1 LAAAIRK
8 YKGEASVAQVQ
19 AMDDL
24 PFEKLVQLFIQAR
37 SKDYEALTREAKKLI
52 SRNKREPGE
61 LARLRRR
68 FQEITAIDFFNSP
81 LRGRVEALLES
92 ADSVGQSKSI
102 PESARKFKRQYGS
115 GGIAVFD
122 SEGNRVGDVK
132 VDAHPESFQLETNGP
147 RIFVNLPHSQKVL
160 VIDRNKSAVVASWTT
175 DDAQANFPTA
185 LDETDGRLFII
196 CRKPAGLL
204 VLDTTSGSM
213 VAKLPTVGDSDDLFY
228 DQRRKR
234 LYSSDGE
241 GKVIVY
247 QQQDA
252 DHYSQIAEIETV
264 KGARTSLFVP
274 QLSRLFVA
282 VRQEGGNT
290 AAIRVYEAT
299 D

>member
-274 QLSRLFVA
+274 QLSRLFMA

>member
-1 LAAAIRK
+1 
-8 YKGEASVAQVQ
+8 
-19 AMDDL
+19 
-24 PFEKLVQLFIQAR
+24 
-37 SKDYEALTREAKKLI
+37 
-52 SRNKREPGE
+52 
-61 LARLRRR
+61 
-68 FQEITAIDFFNSP
+68 
-81 LRGRVEALLES
+81 
-92 ADSVGQSKSI
+92 
-102 PESARKFKRQYGS
+102 
-115 GGIAVFD
+115 
-122 SEGNRVGDVK
+122 
-132 VDAHPESFQLETNGP
+132 
-147 RIFVNLPHSQKVL
+147 
-160 VIDRNKSAVVASWTT
+160 
-175 DDAQANFPTA
+175 
-185 LDETDGRLFII
+185 
-196 CRKPAGLL
+196 

-274 QLSRLFVA
+274 QLSRLFMA

>member
-8 YKGEASVAQVQ
+8 YKGEASVAQVH

-274 QLSRLFVA
+274 QLSRLFMA

>member
-1 LAAAIRK
+1 MAAAIRK

-132 VDAHPESFQLETNGP
+132 VDAHPEPFQLETNGP

-252 DHYSQIAEIETV
+252 ASCGTRE
-264 KGARTSLFVP
+264 
-274 QLSRLFVA
+274 
-282 VRQEGGNT
+282 
-290 AAIRVYEAT
+290 
-299 D
+299 